1 MHSKL
6 NNTGMC
12 LFYTKRLVKFF
23 PLVFAICI
31 TSAVIYAASS
41 RNIISTEG
49 VSLDKGE
56 VPSIQETLNNQAKD
70 TGVVLYINTNIVAK
84 TADSPANLLIQNQ
97 GSNTATWKVFV
108 RRNDTGECV
117 YESDDI
123 PPGDKIESAKLQVPL
138 EAGTYPCTAEFHV
151 KSSNGDDKSVIN
163 VGVNI
168 TILA

>member
-56 VPSIQETLNNQAKD
+56 VPSIQETL
-70 TGVVLYINTNIVAK
+70 VLSYILTQTLLRRRPTV
-84 TADSPANLLIQNQ
+84 LLISLFKIRTPILLPGKYLFGGMTRANVSTSRMIFHPVTRLNQQSCKFPWRLGHTPAQQN
-97 GSNTATWKVFV
+97 ST
-108 RRNDTGECV
+108 
-117 YESDDI
+117 
-123 PPGDKIESAKLQVPL
+123 
-138 EAGTYPCTAEFHV
+138 
-151 KSSNGDDKSVIN
+151 
-163 VGVNI
+163 
-168 TILA
+168 